1 MSWQMADIRNIS
13 LWETSP
19 DPAQCIC
26 GGSGWWL
33 TPFDTWERCAYSAHV
48 GPHPDGDYCEI
59 CHGYD
64 CWRPRGYH
72 GHPLQANDHPELL
85 VSHPKREWELKMMM
99 EKEKQR
105 QKYNQIPF

>member
-33 TPFDTWERCAYSAHV
+33 TPFDTWESCAYSAHV
-48 GPHPDGDYCEI
+48 GPHPEYDD
-59 CHGYD
+59 YD

-99 EKEKQR
+99 EE
-105 QKYNQIPF
+105 IPF